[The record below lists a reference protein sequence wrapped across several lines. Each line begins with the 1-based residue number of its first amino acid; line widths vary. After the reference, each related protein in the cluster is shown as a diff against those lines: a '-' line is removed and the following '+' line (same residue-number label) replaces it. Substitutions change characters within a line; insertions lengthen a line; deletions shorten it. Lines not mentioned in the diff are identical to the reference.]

1 MENHK
6 VCFFSSLIFFLSSFL
21 IPAAY
26 ATQDKFP
33 GEFDLRDV
41 SSVEEAVAIVSDK
54 LTKMRFDIVLTVDH
68 AAGAAGVGLELRP
81 TQVIFARP
89 KRSLERK
96 LVNRSATLGIDL
108 PQKFLVFED
117 ENGAIQL
124 RYNPTGYLADRHDIK
139 ILDSTLRQIAKT
151 NRLFGDN
158 EDGLI
163 TIESNNSVDDTVLA
177 LQTAILAADPAFRI
191 PLILEYDDHD
201 GHRKG
206 SVLLVFGNPNA
217 GTPLMQ
223 TTQEVAIDLPQ
234 KFLVWSNNEDQVFIT
249 YNDPVFIGKRHNV
262 QGQDDRLQA
271 IANALRNF
279 AKAGA
284 GISE

>member
-54 LTKMRFDIVLTVDH
+54 LTMMRFDIVLTVDH
-68 AAGAAGVGLELRP
+68 AAGAASVGLELRP

-89 KRSLERK
+89 KSSLERK
-96 LVNRSATLGIDL
+96 LLDRSATLGIDL
-108 PQKFLVFED
+108 PVKILVFED
-117 ENGAIQL
+117 ETGAILL
-124 RYNPTGYLADRHDIK
+124 RYNPTGYLVDRHDIK
-139 ILDSTLRQIAKT
+139 LMDSTLRQIAKT

-177 LQTAILAADPAFRI
+177 LQTAILAANPAFRI

-249 YNDPVFIGKRHNV
+249 YNDPIFIGRRHNV

-284 GISE
+284 GLSE